1 MNYTL
6 RPLAKLICRNY
17 RFHCVRHPRKHRFTW
32 FRSQNSSKNNSAI
45 FESLIQVSILWT
57 VSGFRLQPV
66 HSFYTRSAPPCLLR
80 ARLRH
85 KVSGA
90 APSRIG
96 QISRDREH
104 VLSTSLY
111 PNWGHVTQ
119 QWWRHLQ
126 LPPAFTI
133 YGQSCNASRLSI
145 QHLLIWAWA
154 GWAAMWH
161 RADRLL

>member
-1 MNYTL
+1 M
-6 RPLAKLICRNY
+6 
-17 RFHCVRHPRKHRFTW
+17 
-32 FRSQNSSKNNSAI
+32 
-45 FESLIQVSILWT
+45 
-57 VSGFRLQPV
+57 SGFRLEPV

-90 APSRIG
+90 PLSRIG
-96 QISRDREH
+96 QISRDLEH

-126 LPPAFTI
+126 RWPAFTI

-154 GWAAMWH
+154 GWAVMWH
-161 RADRLL
+161 RLPINYLRPIIFQYNEQFSDEILQNFSHFLHTLAAKYLMPNISATLKTQIFRPH